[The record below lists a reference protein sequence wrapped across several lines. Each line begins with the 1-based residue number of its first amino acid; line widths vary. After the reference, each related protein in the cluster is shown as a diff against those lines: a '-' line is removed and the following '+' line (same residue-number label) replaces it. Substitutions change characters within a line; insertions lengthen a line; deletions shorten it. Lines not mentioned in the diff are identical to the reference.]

1 MATSSGAKIAKVFV
15 LGLILTGVVGYGAA
29 RYLQPWESGERFVAT
44 VIAVRAGAGEV
55 DGPKHLTL
63 RLDDGRE
70 VTLLDEGRSGL
81 AEGGRAEVEVQTTRF
96 SDQTRFIL
104 IGPL

>member
-1 MATSSGAKIAKVFV
+1 MATSSGVKAAKVFV
-15 LGLILTGVVGYGAA
+15 LGLILAGTVGFVAA
-29 RYLQPWESGERFVAT
+29 RFFQPWESGERFEAT

-55 DGPKHLTL
+55 DGPKRLTL

-81 AEGGRAEVEVQTTRF
+81 AEGGRAEVEEQTTRF
-96 SDQTRFIL
+96 SAQTRFIL
-104 IGPL
+104 TGPL